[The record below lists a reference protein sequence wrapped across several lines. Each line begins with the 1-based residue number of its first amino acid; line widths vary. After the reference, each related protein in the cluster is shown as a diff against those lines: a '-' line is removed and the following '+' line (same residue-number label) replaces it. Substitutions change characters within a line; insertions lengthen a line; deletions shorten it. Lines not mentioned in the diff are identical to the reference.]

1 MSSPRILV
9 FDQDS
14 AHRSECCEVLK
25 SCGFEPVVLWDRQRL
40 SATLEEQTPVA
51 ALVEPDGVVDGGLML
66 EQLRG
71 AGIPVF
77 AVVSMWLGPMNRAIA
92 MLYDGCAEVFEKPVP
107 GSELRL
113 WLRRL
118 FPDVA
123 PGVPTVAP
131 TEPVSRTGP
140 TERTVLVSLDASG
153 MRTDVHTRET
163 GQVDVVV
170 SDAPALSERAVV
182 PGHLDVSSLL
192 GPGSRATPVSSTL
205 TGPVPRVLDVQQVEL
220 SGEFADAYFPTI
232 LASLAYR
239 RATGSLML
247 QQGEDKRLAYFEQ
260 GFVVGVK
267 TNQPDDTLTE
277 SMVSQG
283 LITASQR
290 LQVERHAQAARISA
304 SQALVDLALLP
315 REDVDTIVSAHLRN
329 RLMDVFEWTT
339 GQYTFRDSNV
349 PRGYQHDPVVSPMDF
364 IWQGVQFSTPISMIR
379 ETLQPCTSYRMGWVS
394 EPPPADVMDLT
405 QSQRAFFADVEKHQ
419 RLDDLRTQGRL
430 NEAVWRVAFV
440 LAACGFIQFTAA

>member
-1 MSSPRILV
+1 MSSPRVLV

-14 AHRSECCEVLK
+14 AHCSECCDVLK
-25 SCGFEPVVLWDRQRL
+25 SAGFEPVVLWDRHRL
-40 SATLEEQTPVA
+40 SATLEEQSPVA
-51 ALVEPDGVVDGGLML
+51 ALIEPDGLPDGGLML

-77 AVVSMWLGPMNRAIA
+77 AVVSMWLGPMNRA
-92 MLYDGCAEVFEKPVP
+92 LGLTYDGCAEVFEKPVAD
-107 GSELRL
+107 SELRT

-118 FPDVA
+118 FPEVKA
-123 PGVPTVAP
+123 VPTTVAA
-131 TEPVSRTGP
+131 TEPFAKTGP
-140 TERTVLVSLDASG
+140 PDRTFVEHVGSPALRA
-153 MRTDVHTRET
+153 DVHTRET
-163 GQVDVVV
+163 GPVDVVAV
-170 SDAPALSERAVV
+170 ELQLMAESTRVAPAASLASP
-182 PGHLDVSSLL
+182 PGASV
-192 GPGSRATPVSSTL
+192 RQTPVSGTL
-205 TGPVPRVLDVQQVEL
+205 TVPVPRALDVQQVEP

-247 QQGEDKRLAYFEQ
+247 QQGDDKRLAYFEQ

-283 LITASQR
+283 LITLDQR
-290 LQVERHAQAARISA
+290 MQVERHAQSARISA
-304 SQALVDLALLP
+304 SQSLVELQLLP
-315 REDVDTIVSAHLRN
+315 KDDVDTIVSAHLRN
-329 RLMDVFEWTT
+329 RLMDVFEWTH

-364 IWQGVQFSTPISMIR
+364 IWQGVQFSTPISIIR
-379 ETLQPCTSYRMGWVS
+379 ETLQPCATYRMAWVS

-419 RLDDLRTQGRL
+419 KLDDLRTQGRL

-440 LAACGFIQFTAA
+440 LAACGFVQFTPA